1 MIKKITV
8 KQLKPGMYIQD
19 FNCAW
24 FNHPFLSNSLKVKNE
39 KVIEKITGY
48 GIREVYI
55 DTEKGLDVRDAPT
68 REDVNRE
75 ITAEID
81 RLAEPEIQNKS
92 TSTVKEEL
100 VRARAIK
107 KEAKQTVEKI
117 MEDVRFGKQIEMEK
131 VDHVVEKM
139 MESIFRNKDAL
150 TSLGRIKKTDE
161 YTFVHSVSVC
171 VLIISFGKNV
181 GFDNDIIKKIA
192 VGGLLH
198 DIGKVK
204 IPAALLKLNGQLSG
218 EDFNTVKQHA
228 AFGISI
234 LEETPDINEISMNV
248 AAHHHE
254 RLDGSGYPDNLKSD
268 QISIYGKMSAIV
280 DVYDAMTS
288 NRIYQ
293 RPFQPTETLRK
304 LFEWSNV
311 YDRELVQQFI
321 RCIGIYPVGSLV
333 RLDNGFLGI
342 VVEHG
347 GKRLLN
353 PTVRVV
359 YDSNQKRHVMPYDI
373 DLAVHEG
380 LSITSY
386 DVPEKWGIDLARH
399 LI

>member
-8 KQLKPGMYIQD
+8 KQLKPGMYIHD

-24 FNHPFLSNSLKVKNE
+24 HNHPFLSNSLKVKNE
-39 KVIEKITGY
+39 QVIEKIISY
-48 GIREVYI
+48 DISNVYI

-68 REDVNRE
+68 REEVTRE
-75 ITAEID
+75 IKDEIN
-81 RLAEPEIQNKS
+81 RLAEPEIQIKS
-92 TSTVKEEL
+92 TTTVKEEI

-139 MESIFRNKDAL
+139 MDSVFRNKDAL

-171 VLIISFGKNV
+171 VLMISFGKKKE
-181 GFDNDIIKKIA
+181 FDNDKIKKIA

-204 IPAALLKLNGQLSG
+204 IPAALLNHKGQLSE
-218 EDFNTVKQHA
+218 EDFNTIKQHA
-228 AFGISI
+228 AYSISI
-234 LEETPDINEISMNV
+234 LEETPDINEISMSV

-254 RLDGSGYPDNLKSD
+254 KLDGSGYPRNLKDD
-268 QISIYGKMSAIV
+268 QISIYGKMTAIV

-288 NRIYQ
+288 KRVYQ
-293 RPFQPTETLRK
+293 RQFQPTETLGK
-304 LFEWSNV
+304 LYEWSTI
-311 YDRELVQQFI
+311 YDRELVELFI
-321 RCIGIYPVGSLV
+321 SCMGIYPVGCLV
-333 RLDNGFLGI
+333 RLDNGLLGI
-342 VVEHG
+342 VVEHDD
-347 GKRLLN
+347 KNSLN

-359 YDSNQKRHVMPYDI
+359 YDANQKRHIMPYDI
-373 DLAVHEG
+373 DLAVHES
-380 LSITSY
+380 LSITDY
-386 DVPEKWGIDLARH
+386 DVPEKWGIDPARH
-399 LI
+399 LM

>member
-39 KVIEKITGY
+39 QIIEKITSY
-48 GIREVYI
+48 GISEVYI

-68 REDVNRE
+68 REEVNRE
-75 ITAEID
+75 ISAEID

-92 TSTVKEEL
+92 TTTVREEL

-139 MESIFRNKDAL
+139 VDSIFRNKDAL

-171 VLIISFGKNV
+171 VLMISFGRNA
-181 GFDNDIIKKIA
+181 GFDIDVIKKMA

-204 IPAALLKLNGQLSG
+204 IQAALLNQNGQLS
-218 EDFNTVKQHA
+218 EEEFYTIKQHA
-228 AFGISI
+228 AYGISI
-234 LEETPDINEISMNV
+234 LEETPDFSEISMNV

-254 RLDGSGYPDNLKSD
+254 KLDGSGYPGNLKSA
-268 QISIYGKMSAIV
+268 QISVYGKMSAIV

-288 NRIYQ
+288 KRVYQ
-293 RPFQPTETLRK
+293 RQFQPTETLRK
-304 LFEWSNV
+304 LFEWSNI
-311 YDRELVQQFI
+311 YDPELVQQFI
-321 RCIGIYPVGSLV
+321 RCMGIYPVGCLV
-333 RLDNGFLGI
+333 RLDNGLLGI
-342 VVEHG
+342 VLEQG
-347 GKRLLN
+347 DIRLLD
-353 PTVRVV
+353 PIVRVI
-359 YDSNQKRHVMPYDI
+359 YDSNQKRHIMPYDI

-380 LSITSY
+380 LSITGY
-386 DVPEKWGIDLARH
+386 DVPDKWGIDLSRQ
-399 LI
+399 LV